1 MALPYDGWSV
11 AVIACAALL
20 LFAASRPQFST
31 AIRLTFI
38 VAAAFI
44 IRLDPAWQLSLHI
57 WDESVHAV
65 VAKHLVFHPLRPTL
79 YDHPVLSAPADDWT
93 LTEVWLHK
101 PPLALWLMAASLS
114 VFGIDALALRLPSL
128 LLSTAGVMVTFL
140 IGRRL
145 YDVRVGLL
153 AAALQAVNGLLVAL
167 SSGRR
172 VADHVDTVLVAFVQ
186 IGLLAALSARDDRKA
201 AHAAWITGV
210 ALGLGLLAKSLPA
223 FLILAVAAV
232 AWSGM
237 FGIRRSLGL
246 AARALAAAAAV
257 SWPWLAYTRH
267 AFPEE
272 ARLAWEYTLRHVTTV
287 LEGHSG
293 PIWFYWS
300 SMPHYFGELIYLPVG
315 WYIARACRRHA
326 SPDERAIAA
335 WIIVPFATFSL
346 MATKL
351 PGFIAIAAPALFL
364 VQAVFWLHVRERVGR
379 QRNLFGRG
387 GLMLVMALLVALPA
401 RYLFEPTG
409 AFERRERHSAFT
421 RQIMELDAAFNS
433 TQAVVF
439 NVPRPFEFMFYSRHQ
454 AYARMPTPA
463 DIDTLRARGLAVVI
477 YQPAGTKVTPPTDWG
492 AIVID
497 GK

>member
-1 MALPYDGWSV
+1 MALPYDAWSV
-11 AVIACAALL
+11 AAITCAALL
-20 LFAASRPQFST
+20 LFAASRRQFST
-31 AIRLTFI
+31 AARLTFI

-65 VAKHLVFHPLRPTL
+65 VAKHLISHPLRPTL
-79 YDHPVLSAPADDWT
+79 YDNPVLSAPADDWT

-114 VFGIDALALRLPSL
+114 AFGIDALALRLPSL
-128 LLSTAGVMVTFL
+128 LLSTAGVLVTFL

-145 YDVRVGLL
+145 YDARVALL

-172 VADHVDTVLVAFVQ
+172 VADHVDTVLVACVQ
-186 IGLLAALSARDDRKA
+186 IGLLAAFSARDDRKA
-201 AHAAWITGV
+201 ARAAWITGV
-210 ALGLGLLAKSLPA
+210 ALGLGILAKSMPA
-223 FLILAVAAV
+223 FLILAVAV
-232 AWSGM
+232 VWWSGM
-237 FGIRRSLGL
+237 FGMRRSLGL
-246 AARALAAAAAV
+246 TGRALIAAAAV
-257 SWPWLAYTRH
+257 SLPWLVYTRL

-272 ARLAWEYTLRHVTTV
+272 ARLAGEYTLRHITTV
-287 LEGHSG
+287 LEGHGGS
-293 PIWFYWS
+293 IWFYLS
-300 SMPHYFGELIYLPVG
+300 AMPHYFGELIYLPAG
-315 WYIARACRRHA
+315 WYVARAFRRHA

-335 WIIVPFATFSL
+335 WIVVPVATFSL

-364 VQAVFWLHVRERVGR
+364 VQAVFWLRVREWFGR
-379 QRNLFGRG
+379 RRNLFARG
-387 GLMLVMALLVALPA
+387 GLVVVMTLLVALPA
-401 RYLFEPTG
+401 RYLLEPTG
-409 AFERRERHSAFT
+409 AFERRDRHQTFT
-421 RQIMELDAAFNS
+421 RQIMDLDAKFNA

-439 NVPRPFEFMFYSRHQ
+439 NVPRPFEFMFYSRYQ
-454 AYARMPTPA
+454 AYDRMPTPA

-477 YQPAGTKVTPPTDWG
+477 YQPAGTRVTPPADWG